1 MRSTTPTERKLQEI
15 VAAKLRCAP
24 QDVPLDHALLGDLPL
39 DSFDLMEIVLHI
51 EQAFEPVSIADK
63 SAEELSTLREIA
75 AYIDGQMNRAR

>member
-1 MRSTTPTERKLQEI
+1 MTSPTPTERKLQEI

-24 QDVPLDHALLGDLPL
+24 QDVPLDHSLLGALPL

-51 EQAFEPVSIADK
+51 EQAFDPVSIADK

-75 AYIDGQMNRAR
+75 AYIDRQIKRAR